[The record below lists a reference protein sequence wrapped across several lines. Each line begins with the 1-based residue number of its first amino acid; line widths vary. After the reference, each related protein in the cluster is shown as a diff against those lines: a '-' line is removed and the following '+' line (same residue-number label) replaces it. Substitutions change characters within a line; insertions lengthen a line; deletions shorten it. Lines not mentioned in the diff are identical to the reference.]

1 MTSQEAEQG
10 KRVMVK
16 SLDPKKIKSAQRALE
31 VLEYFSDAR
40 PTATVMD
47 IARSMGYPQSS
58 TSELLNCLVALGY
71 LDRDR
76 DARTYRPTARVAVI
90 GSSVQPEL
98 FRKGRLLAILD
109 HLAEEA
115 GVSVTLAHRVG
126 MAMQH
131 IHIVQGPDASI
142 GVDPVASL
150 ATSTVGQTLLATYD
164 PLLVRKLV
172 LRINA
177 ESPEDESRI
186 CANELADTL
195 RAASIKG
202 YAVQIDADQGSLA
215 MLIPQ
220 TRGTHPLAL
229 AVHGPAD
236 MFETHLD
243 WLLQMVRGAV
253 ARLTNPT
260 LMQPLIESELAATER
275 LLRFG

>member
-1 MTSQEAEQG
+1 
-10 KRVMVK
+10 VVK

-31 VLEYFSDAR
+31 VLEYFSDTR
-40 PTATVMD
+40 PSATVMD

-71 LDRDR
+71 LERDR

-115 GVSVTLAHRVG
+115 GVTVTLAHRVG
-126 MAMQH
+126 MTMQH
-131 IHIVQGPDASI
+131 IHIVAGPDA
-142 GVDPVASL
+142 GLEVEPLPCL
-150 ATSTVGQTLLATYD
+150 ARSSVGQSLLATYD

-172 LRINA
+172 LRLNA
-177 ESPEDESRI
+177 EAPEDEPRI
-186 CANELADTL
+186 CANDLADTL

-202 YAVQIDADQGSLA
+202 YAVQIDGGRGSLA
-215 MLIPQ
+215 ILIPQ

-229 AVHGPAD
+229 AIHGPAD
-236 MFETHLD
+236 MFEAHLD
-243 WLLQMVRGAV
+243 WLLQMVRGAI
-253 ARLTNPT
+253 ARLTNPA
-260 LMQPLIESELAATER
+260 LIQSLAETGIDSSER
-275 LLRFG
+275 VRRFG